1 MACVVTGLVRD
12 ELQFYATSARTDIA
26 KELGFIGGKLP
37 LLHGPAEGDEGLKK
51 NIKIIED
58 MRNKVGD
65 DFWLMYDCWMSLD
78 LKARVRRA
86 RESGDPVEPTLS
98 TGSFF
103 LTEKHMQPARSES
116 KSDAPV
122 SDVAG
127 TQDLGIFSPTR

>member
-1 MACVVTGLVRD
+1 MRD

-98 TGSFF
+98 TGSC
-103 LTEKHMQPARSES
+103 LLDGETYATG
-116 KSDAPV
+116 A
-122 SDVAG
+122 
-127 TQDLGIFSPTR
+127 LGIEIRRGSFRCGRHPRPWHILADEVAPW